1 MELNINKE
9 FVDGIAEKFGIFID
23 WSAENIVPQIMD
35 ILTRYRTYELF
46 SRGFELAIWLFAF
59 ITGLIILIK
68 MIKGLFD
75 DISYEDFP
83 DGKARYQYIDKGYF
97 SWKTDYEGNICLADI
112 TVMGFVRLIYGA
124 AGTLFGGIAILCLI
138 STFIKWIFIPEIM
151 FYQLI
156 VG

>member
-9 FVDGIAEKFGIFID
+9 FVDAIAEKFGMFID
-23 WSAENIVPQIMD
+23 WTSDNVVPQIID
-35 ILTRYRTYELF
+35 ILMRYRTYELF
-46 SRGFELAIWLFAF
+46 SKGFVLAIWLFLF

-68 MIKGLFD
+68 MIKGFD

-97 SWKTDYEGNICLADI
+97 SWKTDYQGDIYLEDI
-112 TVMGFVRLIYGA
+112 TVIGFVRLIYGA
-124 AGTLFGGIAILCLI
+124 VATIFGGVGFTCVIG
-138 STFIKWIFIPEIM
+138 TFIKWIFIPEIM

>member
-1 MELNINKE
+1 MDININKE

-23 WSAENIVPQIMD
+23 WTADNVIPQIMD
-35 ILTRYRTYELF
+35 ILIRYRTYELF

-68 MIKGLFD
+68 MIKGFD

-83 DGKARYQYIDKGYF
+83 NGNARYQYIDKGYF
-97 SWKTDYEGNICLADI
+97 SWKTDYDGDIHLDDI
-112 TVMGFVRLIYGA
+112 TIMGFVRLIYGI
-124 AGTLFGGIAILCLI
+124 AGTLFGGIAIIALI
-138 STFIKWIFIPEIM
+138 GTFIKWIFIPEIM

>member
-9 FVDGIAEKFGIFID
+9 LIDAIAEKFGILID
-23 WSAENIVPQIMD
+23 WTADNVIPQIMD
-35 ILTRYRTYELF
+35 ILIRYRNYELF
-46 SRGFELAIWLFAF
+46 SKGFGLAIWLFLF

-68 MIKGLFD
+68 MIKGFD

-83 DGKARYQYIDKGYF
+83 NGNARYQHIDKGHF

-112 TVMGFVRLIYGA
+112 TVMGFVRLIYGISA
-124 AGTLFGGIAILCLI
+124 TIFGGVGFICLI
-138 STFIKWIFIPEIM
+138 GTFIKWIFIPEIM

-156 VG
+156 MG

>member
-9 FVDGIAEKFGIFID
+9 FVDAIAEKFGVLID
-23 WSAENIVPQIMD
+23 WSAENVIPQIMD

-59 ITGLIILIK
+59 ITGLIVLIK
-68 MIKGLFD
+68 MIKGFD

-83 DGKARYQYIDKGYF
+83 NGNARYQYIDKGYF

-112 TVMGFVRLIYGA
+112 TVMGFVRLIYGV

-138 STFIKWIFIPEIM
+138 GTFIKWIFIPEIM

>member
-9 FVDGIAEKFGIFID
+9 FIDGIAEKFGIFID
-23 WSAENIVPQIMD
+23 WSAENIVPQIME
-35 ILTRYRTYELF
+35 ILMRYRTYELF

-59 ITGLIILIK
+59 ITGLIVLIK
-68 MIKGLFD
+68 MIKEFD

-83 DGKARYQYIDKGYF
+83 NGNTRFQHIDKGHF
-97 SWKTDYEGNICLADI
+97 SWKTDYEGHIHLEDI
-112 TVMGFVRLIYGA
+112 TIMGFVRLIYGA
-124 AGTLFGGIAILCLI
+124 VATIFGGVGFTCVIG
-138 STFIKWIFIPEIM
+138 TFIKWIFIPEIM

>member
-9 FVDGIAEKFGIFID
+9 LVDAIADKFGMFID
-23 WSAENIVPQIMD
+23 WSTENVVPQIME
-35 ILTRYRTYELF
+35 ILMRYRTYELF

-59 ITGLIILIK
+59 ITGLIVLIK
-68 MIKGLFD
+68 MIKGFD

-83 DGKARYQYIDKGYF
+83 NGNARFQHIDKGHF
-97 SWKTDYEGNICLADI
+97 SWKTDYEGDIHLEDI
-112 TVMGFVRLIYGA
+112 TVMGFAHLIYGIG
-124 AGTLFGGIAILCLI
+124 GTLFGGIAITCLI
-138 STFIKWIFIPEIM
+138 GTFIKWIFIPEIM

>member
-9 FVDGIAEKFGIFID
+9 FVDAIAEKFGMFID
-23 WSAENIVPQIMD
+23 WTSDNVVPQIID
-35 ILTRYRTYELF
+35 ILMRYRTYELF
-46 SRGFELAIWLFAF
+46 SKGFGLTIWLFLF

-68 MIKGLFD
+68 MIKGFD

-83 DGKARYQYIDKGYF
+83 NGNARYQYIDKGHF
-97 SWKTDYEGNICLADI
+97 SWKTDYDGNIHLADI

-124 AGTLFGGIAILCLI
+124 AGALFGGTGFACLI
-138 STFIKWIFIPEIM
+138 GTFIKWIFIPEIM